1 MGKKKANQLGRSLIK
16 DRFGHGNRK
25 TVADGSMLHTTEVQ
39 DGYDWG
45 RLNLQSVTE
54 ESSFQEFLRTAEL
67 AGTEFQAEKLN
78 ITYVNPK
85 SKVGLLTTNERVE
98 IIKKQVDMK
107 DLLKIPRRPKWT
119 KDTTAEELVLA
130 ENASFLEWRRGLVA
144 LQEKEDM
151 LMTPYEKNLDFWRQ
165 LWRVVER
172 SDIVVQIVDA
182 RNPLLFRTE
191 DLERYVEEL
200 DPNKMNMILINKSDF
215 LTAEQRVYWAKYFDE
230 QGVRVAFYSAVLA
243 AEEAKK
249 EQEKEAAQED
259 EFEDEEEREVKER
272 LGSLKLSSDFLT
284 AEQRVYWAKYFD
296 EQGVRVAFYSAVL
309 AAEEAKKEQEKEAAQ
324 EDEFEDEEEREV
336 KERLGSLK
344 LSVDKAEKTLEKIEE
359 KIEDFARDEGTPEG
373 AIRNSSK
380 LLTNAELIS
389 FFKRLHRAERVTQ
402 GVVTVGLVG
411 YPNVG
416 KSSTINAVFLEKK
429 VSVSATPG
437 KTKHFQ
443 TLYVDSELMFCD
455 CPGLVMP
462 SFCTTKADMILNG
475 ILPIDQMR
483 DHVPPVNLL
492 CTLIPRHILED
503 TYGIMIS
510 KPLEGEDPNRP
521 PHSEDLLLAF
531 AYNRGFM
538 TANGQPDQSRGSRY
552 VLKDYVNGKLLYC
565 YAPPGIAQEEFHRFP
580 ARKKEEVDIKLLPPR
595 QQRAMKMNLKKS
607 STDVDDQFFKERAM
621 HGFVRGRSDF
631 PNVRPMG
638 PQGAAETL
646 TTTDGVIV
654 AGKPWKHQKREKRE
668 KLRRKYVHLDQH

>member
-1 MGKKKANQLGRSLIK
+1 MGKKKANQLGRTLIK

-98 IIKKQVDMK
+98 LIKKQVDMK

-119 KDTTAEELVLA
+119 KETTAEELLLA

-144 LQEKEDM
+144 LQEQDDM

-191 DLERYVEEL
+191 DLERYVQEV

-215 LTAEQRVYWAKYFDE
+215 LTAEQRVQWAKYFDD
-230 QGVRVAFYSAVLA
+230 QGIRVAFYSAVLA
-243 AEEAKK
+243 AEEAKR
-249 EQEKEAAQED
+249 EQD
-259 EFEDEEEREVKER
+259 ETASQSDELEDEEEREVKER
-272 LGSLKLSSDFLT
+272 LGNLKM
-284 AEQRVYWAKYFD
+284 
-296 EQGVRVAFYSAVL
+296 
-309 AAEEAKKEQEKEAAQ
+309 
-324 EDEFEDEEEREV
+324 
-336 KERLGSLK
+336 
-344 LSVDKAEKTLEKIEE
+344 SVDKAEQTLEKIEE
-359 KIEDFARDEGTPEG
+359 RIEDLTREEHSNGSEGN
-373 AIRNSSK
+373 IKNSSK
-380 LLTNAELIS
+380 LLTNSELIS
-389 FFKRLHRAERVTQ
+389 LFKSLHRAERVTK
-402 GVVTVGLVG
+402 GIVTVGLVG

-462 SFCTTKADMILNG
+462 SFCITKADMILNG

-521 PHSEDLLLAF
+521 PYSEELLLAF

-565 YAPPGIAQEEFHRFP
+565 YAPPGIGQEEFHCFP

-607 STDVDDQFFKERAM
+607 STDVDDQFFKERAS
-621 HGFVRGRSDF
+621 HGLIKGRSDF
-631 PNVRPMG
+631 PNVRPIG
-638 PQGAAETL
+638 PQGTAETL
-646 TTTDGVIV
+646 SSTDGVIV

-668 KLRRKYVHLDQH
+668 KLRRKYAHLDQH

>member
-16 DRFGHGNRK
+16 DRFGQGSRK
-25 TVADGSMLHTTEVQ
+25 TVGDGSMLHTTEVQ

-78 ITYVNPK
+78 ISYVNPK

-98 IIKKQVDMK
+98 IIRKQIDKK
-107 DLLKIPRRPKWT
+107 DLLKIPRRPRWT
-119 KDTTAEELVLA
+119 KEMTPEELHVA

-144 LQEKEDM
+144 LQEDDGM
-151 LMTPYEKNLDFWRQ
+151 LLTPYEKNLDFWRQ

-191 DLERYVEEL
+191 DLERYVKEV
-200 DPNKMNMILINKSDF
+200 DGNKLNMILINKSDF
-215 LTAEQRVYWAKYFDE
+215 LTDEQRQCWAQYFDE

-243 AEEAKK
+243 AEEAKR
-249 EQEKEAAQED
+249 EAEAGEENSATASSSED
-259 EFEDEEEREVKER
+259 ESGDEAEQEVKER
-272 LGSLKLSSDFLT
+272 ISK
-284 AEQRVYWAKYFD
+284 
-296 EQGVRVAFYSAVL
+296 
-309 AAEEAKKEQEKEAAQ
+309 
-324 EDEFEDEEEREV
+324 
-336 KERLGSLK
+336 LK

-359 KIEDFARDEGTPEG
+359 KIDDLADGEKKG
-373 AIRNSSK
+373 AVSDDTKNNPK
-380 LLTNAELIS
+380 LLTNSELIAL
-389 FFKRLHRAERVTQ
+389 FKRLHHGPRVTP

-443 TLYVDSELMFCD
+443 TLYVDAELMFCD

-462 SFCTTKADMILNG
+462 SFCITKADMILNG

-492 CTLIPRHILED
+492 CTLIPRHVLED
-503 TYGIMIS
+503 TYGIMIA
-510 KPLEGEDPNRP
+510 KPLEGENPTRP
-521 PHSEDLLLAF
+521 PHSEELLLAF

-565 YAPPGIAQEEFHRFP
+565 YAPPGAVQEEFHRFP
-580 ARKKEEVDIKLLPPR
+580 ERQREEIDVKLLPPR
-595 QQRAMKMNLKKS
+595 QQRAMKMNVKKT
-607 STDVDDQFFKERAM
+607 STDIDEQFFKERSHTAL
-621 HGFVRGRSDF
+621 VRGRSDF
-631 PNVRPMG
+631 PHLRPLG
-638 PQGAAETL
+638 PATGVKMTPAEAAAA
-646 TTTDGVIV
+646 